1 MADVRYPLNELWLD
15 ILAMPPTWFYT
26 GFDSC
31 FVKLI

>member
-1 MADVRYPLNELWLD
+1 MEDVRFRYPLNELCLD

-31 FVKLI
+31 FVK